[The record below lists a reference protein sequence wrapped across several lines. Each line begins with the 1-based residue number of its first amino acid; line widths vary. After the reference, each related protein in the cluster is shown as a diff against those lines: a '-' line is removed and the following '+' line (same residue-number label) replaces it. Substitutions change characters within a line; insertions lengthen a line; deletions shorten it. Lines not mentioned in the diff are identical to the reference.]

1 MLGFVTAPPLPETYM
16 VWSILTFFC
25 CFWPVGL
32 AAIIYSARVTSEYNA
47 GRYESA
53 QRASRTAKG
62 LNFTALG
69 VGIAFFIFIGVSFGI
84 RMALVSTQR

>member
-1 MLGFVTAPPLPETYM
+1 MQ
-16 VWSILTFFC
+16 
-25 CFWPVGL
+25 
-32 AAIIYSARVTSEYNA
+32 VTSEYNA